1 MDKLNRLEI
10 SNLDK
15 KKDKHHDKEQPETG
29 GKGFKHKNKLIAIAV
44 IAAIV
49 AGVAFYLHKADNT
62 VVSTFSLIDG
72 IPCETQEY
80 GTFHIHAHLDVF
92 VDGHAYPVPALVGI
106 EDNTCLYWLHTH
118 NTDGIMHIE
127 APQTQDFTL
136 GQFLDVWKSTGST
149 APPSGDPIIYVNGQ
163 VVSTTLAATK
173 LNAHDE
179 VVLVYG
185 NPPPNIPSFYQFPE
199 GV

>member
-1 MDKLNRLEI
+1 MV
-10 SNLDK
+10 K
-15 KKDKHHDKEQPETG
+15 KKDKGYDKEQPETS
-29 GKGFKHKNKLIAIAV
+29 GKGFKHKNKLIAIGV
-44 IAAIV
+44 IAAVV
-49 AGVAFYLHKADNT
+49 AGIAFYANKADNT

-92 VDGHAYPVPALVGI
+92 VDGHAYPVPALIGI

-127 APQTQDFTL
+127 APKTQDFTL
-136 GQFLDVWKSTGST
+136 SQFFDIWKSTGST
-149 APPSGDPIIYVNGQ
+149 PPPSNGDPIIYINGN
-163 VVSTTLAATK
+163 VVSTTLSTTK

-199 GV
+199 GL

>member
-1 MDKLNRLEI
+1 MV
-10 SNLDK
+10 K
-15 KKDKHHDKEQPETG
+15 KKDKDPDKKQLENS
-29 GKGFKHKNKLIAIAV
+29 GKGFKHKNKLIAIGV
-44 IAAIV
+44 IV
-49 AGVAFYLHKADNT
+49 ALIAGIAFYLHKSDNT

-80 GTFHIHAHLDVF
+80 GIFHIHAHLDVY
-92 VDGHAYPVPALVGI
+92 VDGHIYPVPALIGI

-127 APQTQDFTL
+127 APKTQDFAL
-136 GQFLDVWKSTGST
+136 SQFLDIWKSTGNT
-149 APPSGDPIIYVNGQ
+149 PPPSGDPIIYVNGQ
-163 VVSTTLAATK
+163 VVSTTLADTK

-199 GV
+199 GL

>member
-1 MDKLNRLEI
+1 
-10 SNLDK
+10 LDK
-15 KKDKHHDKEQPETG
+15 KKDKRHDKDQPETSE
-29 GKGFKHKNKLIAIAV
+29 KGFKHRNKLIAIGV
-44 IAAIV
+44 IAAV
-49 AGVAFYLHKADNT
+49 VVVLVLYAHKADNT
-62 VVSTFSLIDG
+62 VVSTFSLIGG

-118 NTDGIMHIE
+118 STDGIMHIE
-127 APQTQDFTL
+127 APHAQDFTL
-136 GQFLDVWKSTGST
+136 GQFLDIWKSTGSS

-163 VVSTTLAATK
+163 VVSTTLATTK

-185 NPPPNIPSFYQFPE
+185 NQQPPNIPSFYQFPE
-199 GV
+199 GL